1 MKKKILLLASILGFF
16 SVLFGALGSH
26 FLEAHLVSLD
36 RVGTFESAVRY
47 QFYHVL
53 LLFIIGLLY
62 NQENFLKYSFYFT
75 FYGIIL
81 FSGSLYLLSLTDISF
96 YGMITPIGGLLLL
109 FGWFFIILNFFLN
122 NK

>member
-16 SVLFGALGSH
+16 SVLLGALGSH

-36 RVGTFESAVRY
+36 RVDTFESAVRY